1 MPHLFRRDLGVVVGA
16 IPYGTGIR
24 ATTTPRSERTERGGR
39 VAIPAGSGKIPGMVA
54 VPCHHAK
61 GARGEEAPVKKIIG
75 WILLILLIFY
85 IGTNPGPAADIAQSI
100 GSGLAQAFRNIGV
113 FFSNLVT

>member
-1 MPHLFRRDLGVVVGA
+1 MFAVSCHDA
-16 IPYGTGIR
+16 N
-24 ATTTPRSERTERGGR
+24 GGR
-39 VAIPAGSGKIPGMVA
+39 REHPM
-54 VPCHHAK
+54 
-61 GARGEEAPVKKIIG
+61 KKIVG